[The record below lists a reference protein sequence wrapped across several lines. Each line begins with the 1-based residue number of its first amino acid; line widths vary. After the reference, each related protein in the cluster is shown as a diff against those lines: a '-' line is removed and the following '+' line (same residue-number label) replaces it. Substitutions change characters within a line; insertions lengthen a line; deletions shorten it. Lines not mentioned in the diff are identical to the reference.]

1 VKLYILYVYSVP
13 QPPNRGLK
21 TRAAILAAAHDLVT
35 TAQGLPTMGAVA
47 GRAGVSRLS
56 VYHHFGSHA
65 GLLEA
70 LAAGSRQASPGPP
83 AAADTGERLRAR
95 VRLACERWASDADL
109 FRRLPAAAELRD
121 PALDHELAER
131 LAAEDQLRPGC
142 SLKEAEDVIALVTSF
157 AAFDRFHQD
166 GRRSTAAVADILVRL
181 AGAVL
186 NTPAQSPASSE
197 H

>member
-1 VKLYILYVYSVP
+1 MAP
-13 QPPNRGLK
+13 RGNGSDK

-35 TAQGLPTMGAVA
+35 TSPDLPAMGAVA
-47 GRAGVSRLS
+47 RRAGVSRLS

-70 LAAGSRQASPGPP
+70 LAAGSRPPTPEP
-83 AAADTGERLRAR
+83 AATSGGGEQLR
-95 VRLACERWASDADL
+95 VRVRAVCERWASDPAL
-109 FRRLPAAAELRD
+109 FRRLPAAAESGD
-121 PALDHELAER
+121 PTPDHELARR

-157 AAFDRFHQD
+157 PAFDRLHQG
-166 GRRSTAAVADILVRL
+166 GRRSTAAVAEILLRM

-186 NTPAQSPASSE
+186 NAPA
-197 H
+197 